1 MHPDEISAR
10 RELAACYR
18 IFAMLG
24 WDELIYN
31 HITVRLPESV
41 TGGEKQFL
49 INPFGL
55 HYGEVTAGNLVRI
68 NVRGE
73 VVGDSP
79 HPVNPAGFVVHAAIH
94 DGLEGAHCV
103 MHTHTTAGMGVAC
116 LESGLSQSN
125 FYSAQLHG
133 MVAYHD
139 FEGITIHA
147 GEGPRLLQSIGR
159 CKAVI
164 LRNHGLLSWGSH
176 LPQAFAVLWTLQR
189 ACEVQLA
196 TLSMGAPRRID
207 EATAARCN
215 ADSLTFNDDHGGPR
229 DVFDHLVRRVNRIDS
244 SYLDL

>member
-1 MHPDEISAR
+1 M
-10 RELAACYR
+10 
-18 IFAMLG
+18 
-24 WDELIYN
+24 
-31 HITVRLPESV
+31 
-41 TGGEKQFL
+41 
-49 INPFGL
+49 
-55 HYGEVTAGNLVRI
+55 
-68 NVRGE
+68 
-73 VVGDSP
+73 
-79 HPVNPAGFVVHAAIH
+79 VHAAIH

-116 LESGLSQSN
+116 LQDGLSQSN

-147 GEGPRLLQSIGR
+147 DEGPRLLQSMGGR
-159 CKAVI
+159 KAVI
-164 LRNHGLLSWGSH
+164 LRNHGLLSWGSS
-176 LPQAFAVLWTLQR
+176 LPQALAVLWALQR

-196 TLSMGAPRRID
+196 TLSMGAPRMID